1 MRIALAQ
8 VNSIPGDFAGIVRRM
23 LDVADRAVRLG
34 ADLLVF
40 PTTLMG
46 GVYPTGLGESQAFEL
61 DLLDALE
68 DYAART
74 PVSSAVPAYVF
85 DGEQGYTEVF
95 LCEDGVAGPLRLR
108 ESNRPGSAGQGPDAV
123 VASAFVAGVGVQFVV
138 GDTNL
143 STHDAD
149 RDVIVMLS
157 ALPFCDQDSST
168 LLAPGLGDGA
178 LQGLVAECP
187 CTLAVLQGVGA
198 YDDTILAGGSF
209 AASPEGVILAACPSF
224 EEALV
229 TFDVEPSLETDD
241 VEGDG
246 LGSGLRSVAGAGGT
260 TAVGGVGAAGGA
272 AEGPSPSPTP
282 QPRLTTEP
290 LLVGGPEGARPAV
303 PAVRASASDDGVPV
317 EGEASHSPSSEDGP
331 SFPAFPTL
339 TCARPAGDVG
349 APAGSEAEAPDTCG
363 ASSRPAGYS
372 GVVGLVGRAVADVA
386 PIAPE
391 TRTGLLWR
399 ALALA
404 TCDYVRK
411 CGFSD
416 VLVGLS
422 GGIDSAVV
430 AALAVDALGSE
441 HVLGILMPGPYSSV
455 ASVEDAEAL
464 AANLGIQTRTVHIDE
479 LYRDASQL
487 YEGALGSSFAGV
499 AAENLQARLRGT
511 TLMSLANARGALVL
525 NTGNKSESGMGYSTL
540 YGDTVGAYAPI
551 GDVYKGRVYE
561 LARWRNQSSL
571 TPVIPENVLVKAP
584 SAELS
589 EGQTDE
595 ASFGVS
601 YPDIDRILT
610 MHVERGMDARAI
622 VAAGVDAAAVQR
634 VLDACRVAEF
644 KRRQEPMAPI
654 VSMRPFVDRAW
665 PIVLGWRDRADRAG
679 RAGAAAEASDAAQG
693 VANLLV
699 SSLVEALGEKGVEA
713 GAGLDD
719 LMATLAS
726 DANPVAD
733 RLDGMLA
740 RLAHQDQIV
749 SMLGD
754 VAYSAS
760 IAGRGP
766 DMDESMGL
774 PLFSKN

>member
-8 VNSIPGDFAGIVRRM
+8 VNSTPGDFAGIVRHM
-23 LDVADRAVRLG
+23 LDVAERAVRLG

-40 PTTLMG
+40 PTTLLG

-61 DLLDALE
+61 DMLDALE
-68 DYAART
+68 DYAARAPLT
-74 PVSSAVPAYVF
+74 SAVPAYVF

-108 ESNRPGSAGQGPDAV
+108 EANRPGNASQGPDSV
-123 VASAFVAGVGVQFVV
+123 IASAFVAGARIQFVV
-138 GDTNL
+138 GDTGL
-143 STHDAD
+143 SSHDAD
-149 RDVIVMLS
+149 RDAIVLMS

-168 LLAPGLGDGA
+168 LLAPGLGDSS

-187 CTLAVLQGVGA
+187 CTLAMLQGVGA

-229 TFDVEPSLETDD
+229 TFDVEPSCDADD
-241 VEGDG
+241 VEDG
-246 LGSGLRSVAGAGGT
+246 SLGGGLRAVAGAGGT
-260 TAVGGVGAAGGA
+260 LAADGAASGWTTPTTADA
-272 AEGPSPSPTP
+272 APR
-282 QPRLTTEP
+282 PRLTTEP
-290 LLVGGPEGARPAV
+290 VLVGGSEGARPAAV
-303 PAVRASASDDGVPV
+303 PDPAGDAGHPDASR
-317 EGEASHSPSSEDGP
+317 
-331 SFPAFPTL
+331 PAFPTL
-339 TCARPAGDVG
+339 TCARPAGPVD
-349 APAGSEAEAPDTCG
+349 APVASVPAASAGG
-363 ASSRPAGYS
+363 AGYP
-372 GVVGLVGRAVADVA
+372 GVPGLVGRLVADVA
-386 PIAPE
+386 PIASE
-391 TRTGLLWR
+391 TRTGLLWQ

-404 TCDYVRK
+404 TRDYVCK

-430 AALAVDALGSE
+430 AALAADALGPE
-441 HVLGILMPGPYSSV
+441 HVLGVLMPGPYSSEG
-455 ASVEDAEAL
+455 SVKDAEAL
-464 AANLGIQTRTVHIDE
+464 AAALGIQTRTVRIDG
-479 LYRDASQL
+479 LYTQAAAL
-487 YEGALGSSFAGV
+487 YSDALGAPFAGV
-499 AAENLQARLRGT
+499 ASENLQARLRGT

-561 LARWRNQSSL
+561 LARWRNESGL
-571 TPVIPENVLVKAP
+571 APVIPENVLVKPP

-610 MHVERGMDARAI
+610 MHVERGMDAAAI
-622 VAAGVDAAAVQR
+622 AAEGVDPAAVQR
-634 VLDACRVAEF
+634 VLDACRIAEF

-665 PIVLGWRDRADRAG
+665 PIVLGWRDRAERPGRTGATSQAG
-679 RAGAAAEASDAAQG
+679 SDAED

-699 SSLVEALGEKGVEA
+699 SSLMSALSEQGVDVDVDA
-713 GAGLDD
+713 SSLSA
-719 LMATLAS
+719 ALAS
-726 DANPVAD
+726 GANPVAE
-733 RLDGMLA
+733 RLDAMLA

-749 SMLGD
+749 NMLGD
-754 VAYSAS
+754 VAYGAS

-766 DMDESMGL
+766 DMDETLGL